1 MSEILAKI
9 DRQKKGNSQ

>member
-1 MSEILAKI
+1 MSKILAKI